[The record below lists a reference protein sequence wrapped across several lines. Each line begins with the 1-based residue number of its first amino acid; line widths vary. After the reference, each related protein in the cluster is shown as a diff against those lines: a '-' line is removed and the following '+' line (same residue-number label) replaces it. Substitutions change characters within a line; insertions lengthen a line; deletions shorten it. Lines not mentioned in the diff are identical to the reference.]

1 MGTLWQKEWTDTD
14 REVLAFTVGDDAVL
28 DNRLIP
34 YDIIGSMAHARGLE
48 RIGLLSAEEHLRL
61 AEGLKKLR
69 EEWDAGAFRLGPE
82 DEDMHSAIERALTES
97 LGDLG
102 KRIHAGRSRNDQV
115 ITALRLYMKASLLDL
130 MGALA
135 ALAATLCEAG
145 AKGAS
150 RLMPGYTHLQ
160 RAMPT
165 TVAFW
170 YASFAESSAESLES
184 GQALFHRLDRSP
196 LGAAA
201 GFGVPL
207 PLDRPFTAAL
217 MGFGG
222 VHVNAAAVQNSRG
235 RLEAALCHWLVE
247 VGRDVEKMAW
257 DLLLFS
263 SAEFGFATIPDAFT
277 TGSSIMPQKRNPDII
292 ELLRAAPA
300 VPRACRDEIEH
311 LIAKLPSNYHRDFQA
326 TKGPLIRAVDK
337 GGQMLRIANR
347 LMGRITWN
355 EARLKAACGKEL
367 YATHRAMALV
377 NEGTSFRD
385 AYRQAATELKEGKTD
400 GWQYTDQEIVAG
412 LQHLGAPGN
421 PGLEEAEARISAL
434 TTWVDETRSRLDT
447 AWNDLLHG

>member
-14 REVLAFTVGDDAVL
+14 EEVLAFTVGDDAVL

-48 RIGLLSAEEHLRL
+48 KIGLLRPEERRSLATGLNRL
-61 AEGLKKLR
+61 KD
-69 EEWDAGAFRLGPE
+69 EWEAGRFRLGPN
-82 DEDMHSAIERALTES
+82 DEDMHSAIERSLTES

-115 ITALRLYMKASLLDL
+115 LTVLRLYMKASLLDL
-130 MGALA
+130 MGSLA
-135 ALAATLCEAG
+135 TLAATACDEG
-145 AKGAS
+145 AKGTR

-165 TVAFW
+165 TVGFW
-170 YASFAESSAESLES
+170 YASFAESWADALES

-217 MGFGG
+217 MGFDA

-263 SAEFGFATIPDAFT
+263 SAEFGFARIPDEFT

-311 LIAKLPSNYHRDFQA
+311 LIAKLPSNYHRDFQS

-337 GGQMLRIANR
+337 GGQMLRIASR
-347 LMGRITWN
+347 LLSNIAWN
-355 EARLKAACGKEL
+355 DSRLKAACSKEL
-367 YATHRAMALV
+367 YATHRAMTLAQA
-377 NEGTSFRD
+377 GTPFRD
-385 AYRQAATELKEGKTD
+385 AYRQAAAELKEGRTD
-400 GWQYTDQEIVAG
+400 TWQYTDEEVLAG

-421 PGLEEAEARISAL
+421 PGIEEAKDRIARLSG
-434 TTWVDETRSRLDT
+434 WVDDTRSRLD
-447 AWNDLLHG
+447 AVWRDLMNG